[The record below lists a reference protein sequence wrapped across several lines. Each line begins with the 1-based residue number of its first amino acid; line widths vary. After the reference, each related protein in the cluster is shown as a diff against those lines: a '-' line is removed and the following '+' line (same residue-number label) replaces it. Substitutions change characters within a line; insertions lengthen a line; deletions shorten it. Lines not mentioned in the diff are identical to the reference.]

1 MISVVAQKAWFLD
14 RTPILMKSVTQR
26 IGLNTRFDKWCV
38 IVLVMAKERI
48 VIGPVEY
55 VKVIG
60 HNGEA
65 RVKGKIDTGAT
76 RTSVDVWLA
85 ANIGLGPTVD
95 VAKVKSALDEVR
107 SRPLVRGI
115 VEIAGEE
122 FALAVSVDDRSD
134 MRYPVLIG
142 MDILR
147 LGRFLIDPT
156 KKTPA
161 KYRGTREGIERKY
174 RAHI

>member
-1 MISVVAQKAWFLD
+1 VVV
-14 RTPILMKSVTQR
+14 VT
-26 IGLNTRFDKWCV
+26 
-38 IVLVMAKERI
+38 KERKL
-48 VIGPVEY
+48 VGPIEY

-85 ANIGLGPTVD
+85 ANIGLGPTVS
-95 VAKVKSALDEVR
+95 VAKVKSALVDEVR
-107 SRPLVRGI
+107 SRPLVRAI
-115 VEIAGEE
+115 VEIDGEK
-122 FALAVSVDDRSD
+122 FALPVSVDDRSD

-147 LGRFLIDPT
+147 LGHFLIDPS
-156 KKTPA
+156 KKIPM
-161 KYRGTREGIERKY
+161 KYRSTMQ
-174 RAHI
+174 RASKD

>member
-1 MISVVAQKAWFLD
+1 
-14 RTPILMKSVTQR
+14 
-26 IGLNTRFDKWCV
+26 
-38 IVLVMAKERI
+38 VLVLKDRVI
-48 VIGPVEY
+48 IGPIEY

-85 ANIGLGPTVD
+85 ANIGLGPTVH
-95 VAKVKSALDEVR
+95 VAKVKSALLDEVR
-107 SRPLVRGI
+107 SRPLVRAI
-115 VEIAGEE
+115 VEIGTEQ
-122 FALAVSVDDRSD
+122 FALPVSMDDRSD
-134 MRYPVLIG
+134 MRYPVLVG
-142 MDILR
+142 MDILK

-161 KYRGTREGIERKY
+161 KYRHPVEQKTKS
-174 RAHI
+174 

>member
-1 MISVVAQKAWFLD
+1 
-14 RTPILMKSVTQR
+14 
-26 IGLNTRFDKWCV
+26 
-38 IVLVMAKERI
+38 
-48 VIGPVEY
+48 

-60 HNGEA
+60 HNGEV
-65 RVKGKIDTGAT
+65 RVKGKIDTGST

-115 VEIAGEE
+115 VEIADEQ
-122 FALAVSVDDRSD
+122 FALPVSVDDRSD
-134 MRYPVLIG
+134 MRYPVLVG

-161 KYRGTREGIERKY
+161 KYRGGKVSRSNI
-174 RAHI
+174 

>member
-1 MISVVAQKAWFLD
+1 
-14 RTPILMKSVTQR
+14 MKSVTHR
-26 IGLNTRFDKWCV
+26 TGLNTRFDKWYA
-38 IVLVMAKERI
+38 IVLVMAKERV

-55 VKVIG
+55 VKVVG

-115 VEIAGEE
+115 VEVAGEE

-161 KYRGTREGIERKY
+161 SYKGAKKGIERK
-174 RAHI
+174 RSAHI